1 MRGNHLGSL
10 SYVYIPRM
18 TALAIG
24 LALAAAA
31 IHGTW
36 NVLVKVSGDPMRTF
50 RRATIVAALVITP
63 ITFVAWLFAG
73 RPSMPPAAAGLAA
86 VSAVLELAYLF
97 LLSAAYGRGELSVV
111 YPIARGSAPLLAVA
125 AGLGILGE
133 KLTPPQLAGVGLLLL
148 GILAVTLPQTSGRA
162 TVPALLTGVSIAAYS
177 AVDRVGVRLS
187 TPWLYGWL
195 LIVLLAIG
203 LLIVGVVAPR
213 LQSEGGRPP
222 WGRRAWRS
230 QIPAHPPR
238 SPRFADE
245 KSDRPEAPPVRWLQA
260 TVIGIF
266 MWGGYLLVLAALSI
280 APLSVVAPVRET
292 AIVAVAVWG
301 VWKLRERRGA
311 VLKLLGATATLV
323 GVALLAL

>member
-1 MRGNHLGSL
+1 
-10 SYVYIPRM
+10 M

-50 RRATIVAALVITP
+50 RRATVVAALVITP
-63 ITFVAWLFAG
+63 ITAAVWVFSDH
-73 RPSMPPAAAGLAA
+73 PSLTPTAAGLAA
-86 VSAVLELAYLF
+86 VSAGLELLYLV
-97 LLSAAYGRGELSVV
+97 LLSAAYRRGELSVV

-125 AGLGILGE
+125 AGLGLLGE
-133 KLTPPQLAGVGLLLL
+133 RLTLGQMAGVALLLL

-162 TVPALLTGVSIAAYS
+162 TIPALLTGVSIAAYS

-195 LIVLLAIG
+195 LIALLAIG
-203 LLIVGVVAPR
+203 LVIMEWVMSRLRPKTIAEPEVA
-213 LQSEGGRPP
+213 
-222 WGRRAWRS
+222 
-230 QIPAHPPR
+230 
-238 SPRFADE
+238 
-245 KSDRPEAPPVRWLQA
+245 PVRWPQA
-260 TVIGIF
+260 TLIGIF

-301 VWKLRERRGA
+301 VWKLRERKGA
-311 VLKLLGATATLV
+311 ALKLLGATATLI
-323 GVALLAL
+323 GVVLLAL

>member
-1 MRGNHLGSL
+1 
-10 SYVYIPRM
+10 M

-50 RRATIVAALVITP
+50 RRATVVAALVITP
-63 ITFVAWLFAG
+63 ITAVAWVITG
-73 RPSMPPAAAGLAA
+73 RPSLTPTAAGLAA
-86 VSAVLELAYLF
+86 VSAGLELLYLV
-97 LLSAAYGRGELSVV
+97 LLSAAYRRGELSVV

-125 AGLGILGE
+125 AGLGLLGE
-133 KLTPPQLAGVGLLLL
+133 RLTLGQMTGVALLLL

-162 TVPALLTGVSIAAYS
+162 TIPALLTGVSIAAYS

-195 LIVLLAIG
+195 LIALLAIG
-203 LLIVGVVAPR
+203 LVIMEWVTSR
-213 LQSEGGRPP
+213 LRHETI
-222 WGRRAWRS
+222 A
-230 QIPAHPPR
+230 
-238 SPRFADE
+238 E
-245 KSDRPEAPPVRWLQA
+245 PEAPPVRWPQA
-260 TVIGIF
+260 TLIGIF

-301 VWKLRERRGA
+301 VWKLRERKGA
-311 VLKLLGATATLV
+311 ALKLLGASATLI
-323 GVALLAL
+323 GVVLLAL